1 MTNNRILPLLVGLL
15 IAAMSESCG
24 SARKIVQSSTE
35 QHITASQSEDRHDE
49 SQSKEAVN
57 LSQNINETTNAVIE
71 FTKVEYNDGTCET
84 DTTKRA
90 GDTATPKP
98 RNRESKKPPNNHGGI
113 KAITTGRI
121 NINNNRSATTDAD
134 IVTEDKSQSDESID
148 SSRDEDNGTEVK
160 SDVKPIRGTLYHLCA
175 ITGAIV
181 TVISLCVIVRRLRR
195 RLCHKD

>member
-1 MTNNRILPLLVGLL
+1 MMR
-15 IAAMSESCG
+15 
-24 SARKIVQSSTE
+24 ARKIVQSSTE

-121 NINNNRSATTDAD
+121 NINNNRNATH
-134 IVTEDKSQSDESID
+134 
-148 SSRDEDNGTEVK
+148 N
-160 SDVKPIRGTLYHLCA
+160 
-175 ITGAIV
+175 
-181 TVISLCVIVRRLRR
+181 RR
-195 RLCHKD
+195 RNLRTMTHNEITVAIAPVIAQRW